1 MVRAVANSST
11 SRAWDTELRGHFPEA
26 AVLKAVSQS
35 LAVLDMIVEPKWESR
50 YYSYAVR
57 AWDGAAELASM
68 RNGSGDEYS
77 IVFLPDGA
85 VYVRGFAHESP
96 MSPAV
101 NDEELYPGLIDG
113 LPERFLRWVTE
124 PAFMFDGVS
133 DITSCLWTVTGE
145 AGSWE
150 QGTVPAIGAHDDES
164 GGKELFALLTR
175 PAPSQYVA
183 FAGDY
188 YEVDL
193 DEAAV
198 ADIYAHQPLDI
209 GLATRINPG
218 RALADMLSEL
228 KATGYPAA

>member
-1 MVRAVANSST
+1 VDA
-11 SRAWDTELRGHFPEA
+11 FPEA

-35 LAVLDMIVEPKWESR
+35 LAVLDMIVEPERESR
-50 YYSYAVR
+50 YYSYTR
-57 AWDGAAELASM
+57 AWGGAAELASM

-96 MSPAV
+96 MSPAA
-101 NDEELYPGLIDG
+101 NDGELYPGLIDG
-113 LPERFLRWVTE
+113 LPERFLRWVTD
-124 PAFMFDGVS
+124 PAFTFDGVS
-133 DITSCLWTVTGE
+133 DMTSCLWTVTGE

-150 QGTVPAIGAHDDES
+150 QGTVPELGARDDES
-164 GGKELFALLTR
+164 GGKELFALVTR

-188 YEVDL
+188 YEVSL

-198 ADIYAHQPLDI
+198 ADIYARRPLDA
-209 GLATRINPG
+209 GLVARINRD
-218 RALADMLSEL
+218 RALADMLAEL
-228 KATGYPAA
+228 KTTGYPVA

>member
-1 MVRAVANSST
+1 MARRPSGPAVGSGT
-11 SRAWDTELRGHFPEA
+11 LGFVDVFPEV

-35 LAVLDMIVEPKWESR
+35 LAVLDMIVEPDWESR
-50 YYSYAVR
+50 YYSYAR
-57 AWDGAAELASM
+57 AWGGAAELASM

-77 IVFLPDGA
+77 VVFLPDGA

-96 MSPAV
+96 MSPGR
-101 NDEELYPGLIDG
+101 NDGELYPGLIDG
-113 LPERFLRWVTE
+113 LPGRFLRWVTE

-133 DITSCLWTVTGE
+133 DMTSCLWTVSGG

-150 QGTVPAIGAHDDES
+150 QGTVPALGAPDDES
-164 GGKELFALLTR
+164 GGKELFALVTR

-188 YEVDL
+188 YEVDV

-198 ADIYAHQPLDI
+198 ADIYAHRPLDT
-209 GLATRINPG
+209 GLVARINPD
-218 RALADMLSEL
+218 RALPDMLAEL
-228 KATGYPAA
+228 EMIGYPVA

>member
-1 MVRAVANSST
+1 MAVPAAGSGT
-11 SRAWDTELRGHFPEA
+11 LGLVDAFPEA

-35 LAVLDMIVEPKWESR
+35 LAVLDMIAEPERESR
-50 YYSYAVR
+50 YYSYAAR
-57 AWDGAAELASM
+57 AWGGAAELASM

-96 MSPAV
+96 MSPAA
-101 NDEELYPGLIDG
+101 NDEELYPGLLDG
-113 LPERFLRWVTE
+113 LPERFLRWVNE

-133 DITSCLWTVTGE
+133 DMTSCLWTVTGE
-145 AGSWE
+145 AGSWK
-150 QGTVPAIGAHDDES
+150 QGTVPALGAHDDES
-164 GGKELFALLTR
+164 GGKELFALVTR

-188 YEVDL
+188 YEVGL

-198 ADIYAHQPLDI
+198 AGIYAHRPLDA
-209 GLATRINPG
+209 GLVARINPD
-218 RALADMLSEL
+218 RALADMLAEL
-228 KATGYPAA
+228 KTIGYPVA